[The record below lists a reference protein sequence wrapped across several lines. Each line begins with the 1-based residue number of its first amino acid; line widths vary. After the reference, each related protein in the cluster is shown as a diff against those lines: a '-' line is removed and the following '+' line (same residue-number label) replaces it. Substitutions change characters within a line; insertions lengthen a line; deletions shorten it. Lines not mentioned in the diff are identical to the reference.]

1 MPRPTRPGDV
11 LHVEIVPSRAHP
23 GGGTVVACGETCN
36 QRREVVQI
44 TTVGLIVAAPKL
56 GCRWV
61 LRAEQMRSGG
71 SKCGLLNVFPRITLF
86 LSVSPCG

>member
-56 GCRWV
+56 GC
-61 LRAEQMRSGG
+61 GG
-71 SKCGLLNVFPRITLF
+71 CCGPSRCAPEDPNVDF
-86 LSVSPCG
+86 

>member
-11 LHVEIVPSRAHP
+11 LHVKVVPSRAHP

-44 TTVGLIVAAPKL
+44 TTVGLIVAAP
-56 GCRWV
+56 
-61 LRAEQMRSGG
+61 
-71 SKCGLLNVFPRITLF
+71 N
-86 LSVSPCG
+86 

>member
-36 QRREVVQI
+36 QRRKVVQI

-56 GCRWV
+56 GCRSV
-61 LRAEQMRSGG
+61 LRAAADALRRVQMWTFERFPADSPF
-71 SKCGLLNVFPRITLF
+71 LNV
-86 LSVSPCG
+86 SPYG